1 MSETSCVQTV
11 ASLRFRFGCALAL
24 CIVGA
29 IPVLLA
35 PRTVSAG
42 GGFQEAPEL
51 AGLVSEGK
59 LPPVEKRLPEEP
71 LVTPLDR
78 PGLSIGRYG
87 GTLTQL
93 MGRAND
99 IRRMSAFGY
108 ARLVGYDHTYKIVP
122 DLLKSFEVK
131 DEREFTFVLRRG
143 HKWSDGHPFTT
154 EDLRYYFEDVAL
166 NPELSPGGPDKPLLV
181 EGRPP
186 VVEVVDKTTIR
197 YRWHKPNPF
206 FLPALA
212 SATPMIIYRPAHYLK
227 RFHKRYADPQKLD
240 EQIKKRN
247 RRDWVDLHFN
257 RDRIARLDNPDY
269 PSLDPWVN
277 STPPPSDR
285 FVFKRNPYYHRVDSE
300 GRQLPYIDQVVVS
313 IVSPKLIP
321 AKVGAG
327 ETELQSRGLQ
337 FFNYTLLKRGEQRN
351 HYKVR
356 LWRQSR
362 GSQVAIYP
370 NLNAAD
376 PVWRALVRDVRFRRA
391 LSLAVDRREI
401 NQVVYFGLG
410 RESNNTL
417 LPESPLYKESYR
429 TRWADFNIEVANKLL
444 DEIGLTRREGRF
456 RLLPD
461 GRPLEIIMETAG
473 EDVEH
478 SDVLELV
485 RDSWA
490 RIGVALFIKPQT
502 REVLRRRV
510 MAGSTVMSV
519 FSGIDNGI
527 ATADYPPHE
536 FVPTN
541 DDQLNWPQWGMYYLA
556 NGKAGQACDM
566 PEVQQ
571 LIDHYNDW
579 IAASTEEQ
587 RKAAWHAILELSADQ
602 VFSIGI
608 VNAVPQPI
616 VVSDRLSNVPEK
628 AIYSWDPGGHFG
640 MFRPDTFWFADGKE
654 GS

>member
-1 MSETSCVQTV
+1 MRLELIDR
-11 ASLRFRFGCALAL
+11 AMNLPSLRVRRICALLLGSVGLAL
-24 CIVGA
+24 CPPPA
-29 IPVLLA
+29 S
-35 PRTVSAG
+35 SAR
-42 GGFQEAPEL
+42 GGFIEPPEL
-51 AGLVSEGK
+51 AALVKEGK
-59 LPPVEKRLPEEP
+59 LPPVAERLPQEP
-71 LVTPLDR
+71 LVTALDR
-78 PGLSIGRYG
+78 AGLSVGRHG

-93 MGRAND
+93 MGRASD

-108 ARLVGYDHTYKIVP
+108 ARLVGYDHSYQIVP

-143 HKWSDGHPFTT
+143 HKWSDGQPFTT
-154 EDLRYYFEDVAL
+154 EDFRYFFEDVAL
-166 NPELSPGGPDKPLLV
+166 NRELSPGGPDKALLV
-181 EGRPP
+181 DGRPP
-186 VVEVVDKTTIR
+186 VVEVVDEVTIR

-212 SATPMIIYRPAHYLK
+212 AATPIIIYRPSHYLK
-227 RFHKRYADPQKLD
+227 RFHKRYANAQKLD

-257 RDRIARLDNPDY
+257 RDRITRLDNPDY

-285 FVFKRNPYYHRVDSE
+285 FLFKRNPFYHRVDSE
-300 GRQLPYIDQVVVS
+300 GRQLPYIDQVAVS
-313 IVSPKLIP
+313 IVNPKLIP

-327 ETELQSRGLQ
+327 EAELQSRGLQ
-337 FFNYTLLKRGEQRN
+337 FFNYTLLKRGEARN
-351 HYKVR
+351 AYKVR

-362 GSQVAIYP
+362 GSQVAIYLNFNADDP
-370 NLNAAD
+370 AWRNLI
-376 PVWRALVRDVRFRRA
+376 RDVRFRRA

-417 LPESPLYKESYR
+417 LPDSPLYSEDYR
-429 TRWADFNIEVANKLL
+429 TRWAQFNIETANQLL
-444 DEIGLTRREGRF
+444 DEMGLTRRGSMRF
-456 RLLPD
+456 LPD
-461 GRPLEIIMETAG
+461 GRPLEIIVETAG

-485 RDSWA
+485 RDTWA

-502 REVLRRRV
+502 REVLRKRV
-510 MAGSTVMSV
+510 MAGATVMSV
-519 FSGIDNGI
+519 FYGIDNGI
-527 ATADYPPHE
+527 ATPRFAPHE

-541 DDQLNWPQWGMYYLA
+541 EDQLNWPQWGMFHLA
-556 NGKAGQACDM
+556 EGKAGQQCDL
-566 PEVQQ
+566 PEGQELVR
-571 LIDHYNDW
+571 LYGDW
-579 IAASTEEQ
+579 VSAENEAERT
-587 RKAAWHAILELSADQ
+587 AAWKAILELSADQ

-608 VNAVPQPI
+608 VNSVPQP
-616 VVSDRLSNVPEK
+616 VVISDRLRNVPEK

-640 MFRPDTFWFADGKE
+640 VFRPDTFWFADAKE
-654 GS
+654 GA